1 MKKKLTKR
9 EAALLRWKHE
19 QWLKRPD
26 TAIKLY
32 KQQLAESAK
41 WKTSAKVPLRIQKLV
56 IDYYKALRYQAKSK
70 SAKETYTNIIKAKL
84 DRFYA
89 YAKQASKKDAQ
100 KLQAQQV
107 FSSYHYNHTERL
119 WDREA
124 KLKEWY
130 PDEYQ
135 YLQLLYHGNK
145 EAVYNDLKGKAIM
158 EGKMKPLAQGEE
170 YGYIIEEEGLIW
182 SGD

>member
-1 MKKKLTKR
+1 M
-9 EAALLRWKHE
+9 
-19 QWLKRPD
+19 RPD

-32 KQQLAESAK
+32 KQQLIEAAK

-70 SAKETYTNIIKAKL
+70 QAKELYKNLIQAKR
-84 DRFYA
+84 DRFRA
-89 YAKQASKKDAQ
+89 YANQASRKGAE

-107 FSSYHYNHTERL
+107 FSSYHYNHTEKI
-119 WDREA
+119 WDRNA

-130 PDEYQ
+130 PGEYE
-135 YLQLLYHGNK
+135 YLLLLYHGNK
-145 EAVYNDLKGKAIM
+145 NAVYNDLKGKAIM

>member
-19 QWLKRPD
+19 RWLQRPD

-32 KQQLAESAK
+32 KQQLIESAK
-41 WKTSAKVPLRIQKLV
+41 WKSSSKVPLRIQKLV

-70 SAKETYTNIIKAKL
+70 TAKELYKNIIKAKL
-84 DRFYA
+84 DRFRA
-89 YAKQASKKDAQ
+89 YANQATKKDAE

-107 FSSYHYNHTERL
+107 FSSYHYNHTQRI
-119 WDREA
+119 WDRM
-124 KLKEWY
+124 
-130 PDEYQ
+130 Q
-135 YLQLLYHGNK
+135 YLQDLYPAQYWQLKILDK
-145 EAVYNDLKGKAIM
+145 EDDVIYETLKNKAIM
-158 EGKMKPLAQGEE
+158 EGKLKPLAQGEQ
-170 YGYIIEEEGLIW
+170 YGYIDEDQGLIW

>member
-1 MKKKLTKR
+1 MKKKLTRR

-41 WKTSAKVPLRIQKLV
+41 WKTSAKVPLKIQKLV

-70 SAKETYTNIIKAKL
+70 RAKELYTNLIKTKL
-84 DRFYA
+84 DRFRA
-89 YAKQASKKDAQ
+89 YANQASKKDAE

-107 FSSYHYNHTERL
+107 FSSYHYNHTQKI
-119 WDREA
+119 WDRM
-124 KLKEWY
+124 
-130 PDEYQ
+130 Q
-135 YLQLLYHGNK
+135 YLIDLDPTWHAIFNQMYNGDEK
-145 EAVYNDLKGKAIM
+145 KIYEALKNKAIM
-158 EGKMKPLAQGEE
+158 EGKLKPLAQGEQ
-170 YGYIIEEEGLIW
+170 YGYIDEEQGLIW
-182 SGD
+182 SGE